1 MKRVYF
7 LSELQFY
14 LFVPPLVLII
24 GLLTKRHFSLS
35 LIFIATLG
43 TASFFRQ
50 VFSTSNAKHMILDGR
65 IWQFLL
71 GFLAHFAYNA
81 KLIDWNISNG
91 NKNSRVMRIL
101 VEIRNAAPIVLLFL
115 TLTFDILDVMDHQI
129 QRLVVVVLT
138 ALIVSIRN
146 TNQTLLSSDILVHF
160 GDVSY
165 STYLAHY
172 PIFIMDR
179 YLDNEL
185 YSGNKETGHISG

>member
-1 MKRVYF
+1 
-7 LSELQFY
+7 
-14 LFVPPLVLII
+14 
-24 GLLTKRHFSLS
+24 
-35 LIFIATLG
+35 
-43 TASFFRQ
+43 
-50 VFSTSNAKHMILDGR
+50 MILDGR